1 MVEQL
6 YKSPEPSFL
15 TLQFSAGDGGA
26 QGQDTS
32 AKSKH
37 PSYLFLTITPEQKGN
52 PLSRFNQAV
61 HTGARSAVTTV
72 STVSDAHTALNGAG
86 FLRDTRSELFLLA
99 VSNMSDP
106 KGAFHED
113 GTARDARY
121 TELLRSPAVYGD
133 EVWSKGFIGYL
144 RNEANLRSASVV
156 AAAEIVRA
164 RLTAGIQ
171 GNRALVSAA
180 LQRPDEP
187 GEFLAYW
194 LSTQPGRSIPKP
206 VKRGI
211 SDACQRL
218 FTERNFLKYDS
229 ASKGFRWADILQLV
243 HAEPS
248 GPRQGTL
255 YKHVLN
261 ERYAPGQ
268 DAPTIGDLPM
278 LLAHKVLLG
287 LPAEER
293 RTVTAGQLAEAG
305 FTWESLAGWLQGPMD
320 AAAWEK
326 IIPSMGAMA
335 LVRNLRNFDQAHI
348 SRSAARLVEDKL
360 TNADEIKRSRQLPMR
375 FLNAYRAVNSSGT
388 VTGWGPV
395 LEEALNL
402 SLVNVPQLS
411 GRTLILVDLSQSM
424 YGQNLSERSDL
435 RWVDAAAVFGAA
447 LAKRAEQADLYGF
460 GSIVRRYGFQFSTS
474 VLPLA
479 TAMTETRTTP
489 VELGLSGYAPQDIL
503 GLGGTETAKALRET
517 FTGQDRI
524 VIITDEQYSGGGY
537 YNNHGE
543 VNTLLDQ
550 FNRPTYTWNLAG
562 YKVGQAES
570 GQRKRHTF
578 GGLSDSSFR
587 MINALEQ
594 GQSQAWPWQQAA
606 AV

>member
-1 MVEQL
+1 M
-6 YKSPEPSFL
+6 
-15 TLQFSAGDGGA
+15 
-26 QGQDTS
+26 
-32 AKSKH
+32 
-37 PSYLFLTITPEQKGN
+37 
-52 PLSRFNQAV
+52 SRFNAAPRL
-61 HTGARSAVTTV
+61 GARSPVTTISPV
-72 STVSDAHTALNGAG
+72 PDARTALNGAG
-86 FLRDTRSELFLLA
+86 FLRDTRSELFLLS

-113 GTARDARY
+113 GRARDERY
-121 TELLRSPAVYGD
+121 TSLLRSPAVYGD
-133 EVWSKGFIGYL
+133 EAWARGFIGYL

-171 GNRALVSAA
+171 GNRDLVSAT

-194 LSTQPGRSIPKP
+194 LSTQYSRSIPKP

-243 HAEPS
+243 HAEAK
-248 GPRQGTL
+248 GPTQDLLYRYVLDARYQGGAAL
-255 YKHVLN
+255 
-261 ERYAPGQ
+261 PGEY
-268 DAPTIGDLPM
+268 LPM
-278 LLAHKVLLG
+278 LKANAALLA

-335 LVRNLRNFDQAHI
+335 LVRNLRNFDQVGI
-348 SRSAARLVEDKL
+348 SRSAARLVEDRL

-375 FLNAYRAVNSSGT
+375 FLNAYRATRDSGT
-388 VTGWGPV
+388 VTSWGPT

-402 SLVNVPQLS
+402 SLANVPQLS
-411 GRTLILVDLSQSM
+411 GRTLILVDLSGSM
-424 YGQNLSERSDL
+424 YDRTLSDRSDL
-435 RWVDAAAVFGAA
+435 RWADAAAVFGAA
-447 LAKRAEQADLYGF
+447 LAKRANQADLYGF
-460 GSIVRRYGFQFSTS
+460 GSIVRRYEFTATSS

-479 TAMTETRTTP
+479 MSMSETQVDGKDFGYPGRTFP
-489 VELGLSGYAPQDIL
+489 
-503 GLGGTETAKALRET
+503 GLGGTETVKALRET

-537 YNNHGE
+537 SFRTQGHE
-543 VNTLLDQ
+543 VNTVLDQ
-550 FNRPTYTWNLAG
+550 FNVPTYTWNLAG

-570 GQRKRHTF
+570 GAKRRHVF
-578 GGLSDSSFR
+578 GGLSDSSFK
-587 MINALEQ
+587 MIPALEA
-594 GQSQAWPWQQAA
+594 GQSQTWPW
-606 AV
+606 V

>member
-1 MVEQL
+1 M
-6 YKSPEPSFL
+6 
-15 TLQFSAGDGGA
+15 
-26 QGQDTS
+26 
-32 AKSKH
+32 
-37 PSYLFLTITPEQKGN
+37 
-52 PLSRFNQAV
+52 SRFNAAPRL
-61 HTGARSAVTTV
+61 GARSPIVALQ
-72 STVSDAHTALNGAG
+72 SKSGKSDPDALTALNGAG

-113 GTARDARY
+113 GRARDQRF
-121 TELLRSPAVYGD
+121 TDLLRTPAVYGD
-133 EVWSKGFIGYL
+133 EAWAKGFIGYL
-144 RNEANLRSASVV
+144 RNEANLRSAAVV

-194 LSTQPGRSIPKP
+194 TSQYGRNIPKP

-243 HAEPS
+243 HAES
-248 GPRQGTL
+248 KGPAQNVL

-261 ERYAPGQ
+261 ERYNQ
-268 DAPTIGDLPM
+268 DAKGYRWDGLPM
-278 LLAHKVLLG
+278 LAAHADLLALA
-287 LPAEER
+287 PEER
-293 RTVTAGQLAEAG
+293 RSVTAGQLSEAG

-360 TNADEIKRSRQLPMR
+360 TNPDEIRRSRQLPMR

-402 SLVNVPQLS
+402 SLANVPVLS

-424 YGQNLSERSDL
+424 YGQTLSERSDL

-460 GSIVRRYGFQFSTS
+460 GSIPRRYAFQFSTS

-489 VELGLSGYAPQDIL
+489 AELGLVGYAPQDIL
-503 GLGGTETAKALRET
+503 GLGGTETVKALRET

-537 YNNHGE
+537 YNSHGS

-550 FNRPTYTWNLAG
+550 FNVPTYTWNLAG
-562 YKVGQAES
+562 YRVGQAES
-570 GQRKRHTF
+570 GNRKRHTF
-578 GGLSDSSFR
+578 GGLSDSAFR
-587 MINALEQ
+587 MIPALEA
-594 GQSQAWPWQQAA
+594 GQSQAWPWEQKAT
-606 AV
+606 V